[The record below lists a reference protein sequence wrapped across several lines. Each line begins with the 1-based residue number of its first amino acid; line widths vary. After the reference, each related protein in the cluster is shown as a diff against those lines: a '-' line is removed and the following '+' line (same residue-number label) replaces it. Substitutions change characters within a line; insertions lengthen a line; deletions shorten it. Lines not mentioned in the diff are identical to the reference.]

1 MTEQIID
8 SDYNFAFVTDLQSRA
23 FFVSAFK
30 AITNCEL
37 WPWFNDFD
45 SSNNF
50 MFSSCSELDLLRAEL
65 SKDRV
70 NGYHSGASFGFVL
83 RQMEYIAKNSYEMY
97 KTEYLKGC
105 QCCSHN

>member
-8 SDYNFAFVTDLQSRA
+8 SEYNFTFITDLQSRA

-30 AITNCEL
+30 AITICEL

-50 MFSSCSELDLLRAEL
+50 SGTEIDLLRAEL
-65 SKDRV
+65 NKDPI
-70 NGYHSGASFGFVL
+70 NNYHSGASYGFVL
-83 RQMEYIAKNSYEMY
+83 RQMEYIAKNGYEMY
-97 KTEYLKGC
+97 KTEYLINK
-105 QCCSHN
+105 NK

>member
-8 SDYNFAFVTDLQSRA
+8 SESNFDFINDLQSRA

-30 AITNCEL
+30 AITICEL

-50 MFSSCSELDLLRAEL
+50 MFSTGAEIDLLRAEL
-65 SKDRV
+65 NKDPI
-70 NGYHSGASFGFVL
+70 NNFHSGASYGFVL
-83 RQMEYIAKNSYEMY
+83 RQMEYIAKNGYEKY
-97 KTEYLKGC
+97 KIEYLQNK
-105 QCCSHN
+105 NK